1 MIAHQADLSAIL
13 NATVANLMNR
23 DVVTV
28 AQSDL
33 LRHAAEV
40 LWQSHVAGGP
50 VVDSAGRCV
59 GVLSPEGLL
68 RFAAGEACGC
78 TPQGMGTLKQDAE
91 SYNVRVPGETLVA
104 DVMNPEVPVI
114 LSTASLREACRKFA
128 HSGEHRLVVLDEGQR
143 PVGIFTPLDALMC
156 LIGEHEPHPEG
167 SRLKGPK

>member
-1 MIAHQADLSAIL
+1 MITHQADLSAIL

-28 AQSDL
+28 CRSDL

-40 LWQSHVAGGP
+40 LWRSGVAGGP

-59 GVLSPEGLL
+59 GMLCPAALL

-78 TPQGMGTLKQDAE
+78 TPPGVGALESDAE
-91 SYNVRVPGETLVA
+91 CYSMRVPGETVVA
-104 DVMNPEVPVI
+104 DVMSSEVPAI
-114 LSTASLREACRKFA
+114 PLTASLREACRKFA

-167 SRLKGPK
+167 SRMRGPK